1 LLKRI
6 DAADRGLGRAGV
18 SEPLWISVLPI
29 DGMLFVDDRA
39 PRVHTEDLPECCRR
53 SAPEYGWLQFEC
65 SLCGAVW
72 TTVAERVVGER
83 A

>member
-1 LLKRI
+1 M
-6 DAADRGLGRAGV
+6 

-29 DGMLFVDDRA
+29 DGMLFVDGRA

-53 SAPEYGWLQFEC
+53 SAPEHGWLQFEC
-65 SLCGAVW
+65 PSCGAAW
-72 TTVAERVVGER
+72 TTAAKRVMEGR